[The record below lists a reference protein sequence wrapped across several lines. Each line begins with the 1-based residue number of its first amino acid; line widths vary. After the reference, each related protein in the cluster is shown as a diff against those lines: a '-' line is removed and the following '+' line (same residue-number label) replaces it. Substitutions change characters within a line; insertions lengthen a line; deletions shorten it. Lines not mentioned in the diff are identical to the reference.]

1 MAWVYLVIAGLFEV
15 VWAVGIKYTEDFT
28 KLTYSVLTLS
38 AMALSMF
45 FLSKALKTLPI
56 GTAYAVWT
64 GIGVL
69 GTVIIGILFL
79 DEPHGLFRLLCIF
92 LLIIAILGLKITS

>member
-1 MAWVYLVIAGLFEV
+1 MY
-15 VWAVGIKYTEDFT
+15 
-28 KLTYSVLTLS
+28 
-38 AMALSMF
+38 
-45 FLSKALKTLPI
+45 FLSKALKFLPI

-79 DEPHGLFRLLCIF
+79 EEPANIFRLICIF
-92 LLIIAILGLKITS
+92 LLIIAILGLKFTS